1 MIGFRAEFELARRV
15 RGWITSRR
23 LTFAVMLKASTVRIS
38 RNPLRDSPD
47 VTGSTPRDRGDSP
60 LPMGSSKDQID
71 R

>member
-38 RNPLRDSPD
+38 RNLFRDNPE
-47 VTGSTPRDRGDSP
+47 VTGSTPRTRVDSP
-60 LPMGSSKDQID
+60 SSMGSSEARVD